1 MLGSL
6 ENKPVD
12 DTKKMMQDLY
22 DQLDAINNTLDNV
35 EDKIS
40 SKEDDS
46 LEELGPLITEL
57 LSDE

>member
-40 SKEDDS
+40 RKEDDS